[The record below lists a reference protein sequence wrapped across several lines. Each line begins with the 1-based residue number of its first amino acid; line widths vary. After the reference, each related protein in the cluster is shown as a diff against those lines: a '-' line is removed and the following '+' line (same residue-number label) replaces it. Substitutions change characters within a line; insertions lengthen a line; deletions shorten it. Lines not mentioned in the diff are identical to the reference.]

1 MRDGLRMILGTNP
14 GIIVVGEAEDG
25 LSAFRQVQEKD
36 PDVVVMDISMPRMT
50 GIEAAGEISR
60 HCPRTQVIFLSM
72 HGAPEQV
79 VQALRAGAL
88 GYLVKESAGAE
99 VVAAVIAV
107 AQGRRY
113 LSATITEAL
122 VERYLQGDDAKES
135 PELTALSSR
144 EREVLKLVAEGNSS
158 ARIAE
163 LLCLSPKTVDTY
175 RSRLMR
181 KLGVSD
187 LAGLVRVA
195 IRHGLV
201 PLE

>member
-1 MRDGLRMILGTNP
+1 MILEANP
-14 GIIVVGEAEDG
+14 GITVIGEAEDG
-25 LSAFRQVQEKD
+25 LTAFRQVQETD

-50 GIEAAGEISR
+50 GIEAAGEVTR

-88 GYLVKESAGAE
+88 GYLVKESAGRE
-99 VVAAVIAV
+99 VVAAVLAV
-107 AQGRRY
+107 AQGKRY
-113 LSATITEAL
+113 LSSTITESL
-122 VERYLQGDDAKES
+122 VERYLQGGDAEQ
-135 PELTALSSR
+135 PPALTALSSR
-144 EREVLKLVAEGNSS
+144 EREVLKLVAEGSSS
-158 ARIAE
+158 ARIGE

-187 LAGLVRVA
+187 LAGLVKVA